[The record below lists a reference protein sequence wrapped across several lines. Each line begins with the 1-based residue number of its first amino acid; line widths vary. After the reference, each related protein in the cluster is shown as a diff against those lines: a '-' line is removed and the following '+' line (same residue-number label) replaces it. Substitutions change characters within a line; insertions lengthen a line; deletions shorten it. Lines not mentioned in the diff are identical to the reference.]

1 MNIQIREYKDSDIQE
16 MNRIWNRVVDDGVAF
31 PQEDDLTEE
40 TGRGFFAGQTYTAVA
55 EDTDT
60 GKVLGL
66 YILHPN
72 NVGRCGHICNA
83 SYAVDADVTAASDFI
98 SCIQIM
104 SDAAVISAMS
114 AMR

>member
-72 NVGRCGHICNA
+72 NVGRCGHILQCQLCGRCGCKRT
-83 SYAVDADVTAASDFI
+83 SYRREVGV
-98 SCIQIM
+98 
-104 SDAAVISAMS
+104 
-114 AMR
+114 